1 MKKSSFERMPRRHWL
16 GAGAGALS
24 ALAWPQAP
32 AQPAKAPE
40 MHLRLAAAWPDK
52 MPGLSDAVRRWAQ
65 RVNTLSGGKLHMD
78 VRFSGESGIPPLQ
91 LLEAVQ
97 SDALAQ
103 EIHRS
108 YTAYLQNQLRWAE
121 VADRAYWQARYA

>member
-24 ALAWPQAP
+24 ALAWPPVSAQQA
-32 AQPAKAPE
+32 KGPE

-65 RVNTLSGGKLHMD
+65 RVSTLSGGKLHID

-91 LLEAVQ
+91 LLEAVASGQ
-97 SDALAQ
+97 VDMAHGTS
-103 EIHRS
+103 
-108 YTAYLQNQLRWAE
+108 
-121 VADRAYWQARYA
+121 